1 MKFNLF
7 LLSCPSSSFPN
18 RCQCTQTFAGRV
30 NVPHSMINW
39 FSILSHTHTKIKQ
52 PRNQS
57 QHYLLSLI
65 FAFTLFLVPL
75 PSFLC
80 FVQQA
85 SGFYLVAVPSRE
97 LFFYEFLIEWT
108 HIQFNRA
115 VYMLKQ
121 HIWRTEREKK
131 IANIF
136 VSCINSIW
144 KMNRKLPHILCAAMK
159 NKSFMSFVC
168 ACDFL
173 FAPEK
178 NRRMERRFFL

>member
-7 LLSCPSSSFPN
+7 LLSCSSSSFPN

-39 FSILSHTHTKIKQ
+39 FSILSHTHNKDQTASKSIAT
-52 PRNQS
+52 
-57 QHYLLSLI
+57 LLIISDIRVYIVLSSTSILFVLCATSIWFLSGGRSVSWVILLWI
-65 FAFTLFLVPL
+65 FDWMN
-75 PSFLC
+75 SHS
-80 FVQQA
+80 VQQSRLHA
-85 SGFYLVAVPSRE
+85 QTTYL
-97 LFFYEFLIEWT
+97 T
-108 HIQFNRA
+108 NR
-115 VYMLKQ
+115 
-121 HIWRTEREKK
+121 TKK